1 MSTIYNKNPMRAK
14 NRGILF
20 VVPMNTGIT
29 EWRDIGQIMLKIY
42 LRWQPTKEGI
52 NIALPILI

>member
-1 MSTIYNKNPMRAK
+1 MRAK